1 MFQSFIIQKSK
12 QFSFLFSRGLADVN
26 GDGQMDINE
35 FSLACKMITMKLK
48 GFEVPKTLPPALSM
62 SMAAA
67 QPQQAMPPNS
77 LNIMG
82 QMPQMQQQQ
91 MMQQPRM
98 PGLKPFIIS
107 KYFLEILERLRIK
120 KMKKRIL

>member
-1 MFQSFIIQKSK
+1 MKSRTKISF
-12 QFSFLFSRGLADVN
+12 FFFRGLADVN

-62 SMAAA
+62 SMAPV

-98 PGLKPFIIS
+98 PGMLLFLIS
-107 KYFLEILERLRIK
+107 TLNCSLQFCH
-120 KMKKRIL
+120 